1 MKGTHKPLIHPPLAP
16 AWKRGGFFLHAFP
29 LSRPELSA
37 RSESG
42 RSPGRC
48 ELVWYPRD
56 FMSVKLAR
64 SAGLISLAT
73 MASRVLG
80 VAREMVLAALFGA
93 GSGYEMDAY
102 NVAFRVPNLLR
113 DLFAEGALTA
123 AFVPTFTRVLT
134 DRGREAAWR
143 LGNLVINT
151 LVLVTGVLVLLGILF
166 AYPITHAIAPHFA
179 RTPGELELTT
189 LLTRVMLPFL
199 TTVAAS
205 VAMMGMLN
213 SLRRFFIPALSPAMF
228 NVATIACAFALVPA
242 MPRVGLPPITAIAIG
257 TLIGGVGQVLLQ
269 WPTLRREGFR
279 YRAVLDLGDRDL
291 REVLRLML
299 PGTLGLAAVQINV
312 FVNTYLATSQERG
325 AVSWLTYAFRLMY
338 LPIGLFG
345 VAIATAALPEIAR
358 RANADDRAGM
368 RDTVSSAL
376 RMMLM
381 LNVPATIGL
390 IALAN
395 PIVAL
400 LLQRGRFTVHDT
412 AATAAALMFYAPGLV
427 GYSAVKIASPS
438 FYSLRDSRTPVT
450 VSVLSV
456 VVNLL
461 LNLTLV
467 RWMGYRGLALGTAL
481 AALFN
486 AGTLLWLL
494 RARIGGLDGRRLT
507 LAFVKI
513 SAASLAMGVAAN
525 LVITW
530 LVALIPGTST
540 LIKGVRVG
548 AAIAAGI
555 VVLAGS
561 ARALHI
567 AEFDQAF
574 GRVLRRLRPAA

>member
-1 MKGTHKPLIHPPLAP
+1 
-16 AWKRGGFFLHAFP
+16 
-29 LSRPELSA
+29 
-37 RSESG
+37 
-42 RSPGRC
+42 
-48 ELVWYPRD
+48 
-56 FMSVKLAR
+56 MSVKLAR

-80 VAREMVLAALFGA
+80 VAREMVLAAFFGA
-93 GSGYEMDAY
+93 GSGFEMDAY

-113 DLFAEGALTA
+113 DLFAEGAMTA
-123 AFVPTFTRVLT
+123 AFVPTFTRTLAG
-134 DRGREAAWR
+134 RGRDAAWR
-143 LGNLVINT
+143 LGNLVINA
-151 LVLVTGVLVLLGILF
+151 LLIVTGVLVVLGIVF
-166 AYPITHAIAPHFA
+166 AGPITHAIAPHFA

-189 LLTRVMLPFL
+189 LLTRIMLPFL

-228 NVATIACAFALVPA
+228 NVATIVCAFGLVPV
-242 MPRVGLPPITAIAIG
+242 MPRLGLPPIAAIAIG
-257 TLIGGVGQVLLQ
+257 TLVGGLGQMALQ

-279 YRAVLDLGDRDL
+279 YRAVVDFRDPDL
-291 REVLRLML
+291 REVLRLMG

-358 RANADDRAGM
+358 RANASDMSGM
-368 RDTVSSAL
+368 RATVSSAL

-390 IALAN
+390 IALAD
-395 PIVAL
+395 PIIAVL
-400 LLQRGRFTVHDT
+400 LERGRFTTHDT

-450 VSVLSV
+450 VSVISV
-456 VVNLL
+456 LVNLA
-461 LNLTLV
+461 LNLALV
-467 RWMGYRGLALGTAL
+467 RWMGYRGLAMGTAL
-481 AALFN
+481 AAIFN
-486 AGTLLWLL
+486 AGALLWLL
-494 RARIGGLDGRRLT
+494 RGRIGGLDGRRVG

-513 SAASLAMGVAAN
+513 LAASVAMGLAAHAT
-525 LVITW
+525 IAW
-530 LVALIPGTST
+530 LMALLPGSST
-540 LIKGVRVG
+540 TVKAIRVG
-548 AAIAAGI
+548 LSIGVAV
-555 VVLAGS
+555 VVLAAA
-561 ARALHI
+561 ARALRI
-567 AEFDQAF
+567 AEFDEAF
-574 GRVLRRLRPAA
+574 GRVLRRVRPGA